1 MTRTG
6 IDITKLHEAHAEFV
20 WSTLYRLGIREADL
34 PDLLQEVF
42 LVAHRRADSFDGTS
56 KATTWLYSI
65 CAKVASTHRRRAHV
79 RREEL
84 YDPTT
89 RVDRASEPRADD
101 LVAEK
106 RAKATLY
113 EILDVLEP
121 EKRAVFVMFE
131 LEERPCAEIAETFG
145 IPLGTVHSR
154 IHSARAD
161 FEKELSRLRLRERR
175 QR

>member
-1 MTRTG
+1 MSAAG

-56 KATTWLYSI
+56 KATTWLFSI

-89 RVDRASEPRADD
+89 RVDRSSQPRADD
-101 LVAEK
+101 LVDEK

-113 EILDVLEP
+113 EILDALEP

-131 LEERPCAEIAETFG
+131 LEEKPGAEIAEIMG

-161 FEKELSRLRLRERR
+161 FEKELSRLRLRERGLR
-175 QR
+175 